1 MVTYGLHMLHFYNIL
16 SFLTVLIAENAMIFE
31 AFYNNESI
39 FFIHLLSFSGLF
51 MHGCEIFKLEIRM
64 SRLLNSKFM
73 AKSLALAVTA
83 VMVSTAHAGKAEQEQ
98 IQQLRKEVDAL
109 KSLIQ
114 QQHQVQQQQQTQIEQ
129 VKAQPV
135 QIAAVAVKAE
145 SPLTGFKTK
154 AGANVNVYGFVRG
167 DANYI
172 IEGADNDFNSVHT
185 SKGEAE
191 DKLRATA
198 KTTRIGLDFS
208 TPVESGKVGGKVEV
222 DFASAAENLR
232 IRHAYLTYNDWLF
245 GQTTSNFLSN
255 HAPEMIDFNTNAG
268 GGITRVPLVR
278 YGVKLAPATQLF
290 ISAEK
295 GNSTATAFKRTVTDI
310 RNNTGAVIGT
320 KITDEDVSSGVKY
333 NLPVLTA
340 KLTQG
345 FAEGKGS
352 ASARALVEHYKSET
366 SDDDK
371 MGWGVAA
378 GVNYQVS
385 APLKISADASHV
397 VGNSNYLYGSN
408 SAFYLNTTNGDIEQ
422 NEFNAVQVGAT
433 YKFSPNFRSSL
444 AYGAIFA
451 DDDTDYAKLY
461 TAANEKVQQA
471 WINFIYTPVAPI
483 DLGVEYINGKRDTFA
498 GQSYKDNRVGLMAKY
513 SF

>member
-145 SPLTGFKTK
+145 SPLTGFKSK
-154 AGANVNVYGFVRG
+154 AGANVNLYGFVRG

-172 IEGADNDFNSVHT
+172 IEGADDDFNAVHKSGGAT
-185 SKGEAE
+185 ALVN

-198 KTTRIGLDFS
+198 KTTRIGLDFN
-208 TPVESGKVGGKVEV
+208 TPVGDAKVGGKVEV

-232 IRHAYLTYNDWLF
+232 IRYAYLTYNDWLF

-255 HAPEMIDFNTNAG
+255 HAPEMIDFNTNLG
-268 GGITRVPLVR
+268 GGTARVPQVR
-278 YGVKLAPATQLF
+278 YGFKLAPATQLF
-290 ISAEK
+290 VSAEE
-295 GNSTATAFKRTVTDI
+295 AD
-310 RNNTGAVIGT
+310 
-320 KITDEDVSSGVKY
+320 SSGTGTTKY
-333 NLPVLTA
+333 SLPNLTA

-352 ASARALVEHYKSET
+352 ASARALVENYKSTVADDNET
-366 SDDDK
+366 
-371 MGWGVAA
+371 GWGVAA

-385 APLKISADASHV
+385 APLKVSADISHV
-397 VGNSNYLYGSN
+397 VGNSNYLYGAN
-408 SAFYLNTTNGDIEQ
+408 SAYAVNTTNNSIEQ

-433 YKFSPNFRSSL
+433 YKFSPSFRSTL

-451 DDDTDYAKLY
+451 DDGTDYAKAAKIS
-461 TAANEKVQQA
+461 TSSNINANEKVQQA
-471 WINFIYTPVAPI
+471 WVNFIYTPVAPI

>member
-51 MHGCEIFKLEIRM
+51 MHGCEILKLEIRM

-172 IEGADNDFNSVHT
+172 IEGADDDFNAVHKSGGAT
-185 SKGEAE
+185 ALVN

-198 KTTRIGLDFS
+198 KTTRIGLDFN
-208 TPVESGKVGGKVEV
+208 TPVGDAKVGGKVEV

-255 HAPEMIDFNTNAG
+255 HAPEMIDFNTNLG
-268 GGITRVPLVR
+268 GGTARVPLVR

-290 ISAEK
+290 VSAEK
-295 GNSTATAFKRTVTDI
+295 GNSLATLASATGSDRITGTAAD
-310 RNNTGAVIGT
+310 
-320 KITDEDVSSGVKY
+320 VKY
-333 NLPVLTA
+333 RLPTLTA

-352 ASARALVEHYKSET
+352 ASARALVENYKSAVADDNET
-366 SDDDK
+366 
-371 MGWGVAA
+371 GWGVAA

-385 APLKISADASHV
+385 APLKVSADISHV
-397 VGNSNYLYGSN
+397 VGNSNYLYGAN
-408 SAFYLNTTNGDIEQ
+408 SAYAVNTTNNSIEQ

-433 YKFSPNFRSSL
+433 YKFSPNFRSTL

-451 DDDTDYAKLY
+451 DDDTDYATLN
-461 TAANEKVQQA
+461 TAGNEKVQQA
-471 WINFIYTPVAPI
+471 WVNFIYTPVAPI

>member
-1 MVTYGLHMLHFYNIL
+1 MLTYGLHMLHFYNIL

-145 SPLTGFKTK
+145 SPLTGFKSK
-154 AGANVNVYGFVRG
+154 AGANVNLYGFVRG

-185 SKGEAE
+185 SDGKTS

-198 KTTRIGLDFS
+198 KTSRIGLDFN
-208 TPVESGKVGGKVEV
+208 TPVGDAKVGGKVEV
-222 DFASAAENLR
+222 DFASGDNSKSENLR

-255 HAPEMIDFNTNAG
+255 HAPEMIDFNTNLG
-268 GGITRVPLVR
+268 GGTARVPQVR
-278 YGVKLAPATQLF
+278 YGFKLAPATQLF
-290 ISAEK
+290 ISAEE
-295 GNSTATAFKRTVTDI
+295 AD
-310 RNNTGAVIGT
+310 
-320 KITDEDVSSGVKY
+320 SSGTGIKY
-333 NLPVLTA
+333 SLPNLTA

-352 ASARALVEHYKSET
+352 VSARALVENYKSTVADDNET
-366 SDDDK
+366 
-371 MGWGVAA
+371 GWGVAA

-408 SAFYLNTTNGDIEQ
+408 SAYVVNANNSIEQ

-433 YKFSPNFRSSL
+433 YKFSPNFRSTL

-451 DDDTDYAKLY
+451 DDDTDYAKS
-461 TAANEKVQQA
+461 TSSANANEKVQQA

>member
-16 SFLTVLIAENAMIFE
+16 SFLTVLIAENAIIFE
-31 AFYNNESI
+31 AFYNNEFI

-145 SPLTGFKTK
+145 SPLTGFKSK
-154 AGANVNVYGFVRG
+154 AGANVNLYGFVRG

-172 IEGADNDFNSVHT
+172 IEGADDDFNAVHKVNGAGDT
-185 SKGEAE
+185 DPKLVN

-198 KTTRIGLDFS
+198 KTTRIGLDFN
-208 TPVESGKVGGKVEV
+208 TPVGDAKVGGKVEV
-222 DFASAAENLR
+222 DFASSTENLR

-255 HAPEMIDFNTNAG
+255 HAPEMIDFNTNLG
-268 GGITRVPLVR
+268 GGTARVPQVR
-278 YGVKLAPATQLF
+278 YGFKLAPATQLF
-290 ISAEK
+290 VSAEE
-295 GNSTATAFKRTVTDI
+295 AD
-310 RNNTGAVIGT
+310 
-320 KITDEDVSSGVKY
+320 SSGTGIKY
-333 NLPVLTA
+333 SLPNLTA

-352 ASARALVEHYKSET
+352 ASARALIENYKSTVADDNET
-366 SDDDK
+366 
-371 MGWGVAA
+371 GWGVAA

-385 APLKISADASHV
+385 APLKVSADISHV
-397 VGNSNYLYGSN
+397 VGNSNYLYGAN
-408 SAFYLNTTNGDIEQ
+408 SAYAVNTTNNSIEQ

-433 YKFSPNFRSSL
+433 YKFSPNFRSTL

-451 DDDTDYAKLY
+451 DDDTDYATLN

-471 WINFIYTPVAPI
+471 WVNFIYTPVAPI